1 MYTQRAVNHKMNT
14 AGYFCFPRRRKEE
27 LIWFLHFKR
36 FGLTKINFEKYPAF
50 SFKELFGL
58 KINLLSSLTSLPR
71 FLHIH
76 WGVDFLT
83 SISFHYAFL
92 LRNHWAGF
100 SELKTVIPLSRTIFK
115 SASKFAEPVNVQGH
129 TLESTL
135 GASFLRSSFIKM
147 QFRHKTQSVKCKI
160 QWVLIHVCTQTHD
173 KWTAP
178 TTAITL
184 DNGCPTLVVWKFPCA
199 PV

>member
-1 MYTQRAVNHKMNT
+1 MKNIRH
-14 AGYFCFPRRRKEE
+14 
-27 LIWFLHFKR
+27 FL
-36 FGLTKINFEKYPAF
+36 
-50 SFKELFGL
+50 KELFGL

-115 SASKFAEPVNVQGH
+115 SANKFAEPVSVQGH

-160 QWVLIHVCTQTHD
+160 QWVLTFVCTCE
-173 KWTAP
+173 A
-178 TTAITL
+178 TTMIRTQNVSIIPKASSCL
-184 DNGCPTLVVWKFPCA
+184 L
-199 PV
+199 